1 MKHAWALILLALFTA
16 SAACRAADND
26 AKQLAKTHTY
36 EKAMLEAMT
45 GSGSL
50 PAAADSATKDQTY
63 KLVHEFYMR
72 REEVKLYEIAILS
85 ALALVSLFIVLRFI
99 TTKAAYSASH
109 IVNATG
115 LVFIIFGTILL
126 VIMADTDEQLTAPI
140 GILGA
145 VAGYLFGSINRGKSG
160 TETGEEK

>member
-1 MKHAWALILLALFTA
+1 MKHAWALIWLGLLLLLTA
-16 SAACRAADND
+16 SAAGRAADND
-26 AKQLAKTHTY
+26 VKQLETLGAYEAALDTAVAQPPAPAIDTQAQADRLTY
-36 EKAMLEAMT
+36 EFK
-45 GSGSL
+45 
-50 PAAADSATKDQTY
+50 
-63 KLVHEFYMR
+63 MR

-99 TTKAAYSASH
+99 TAEAAYSASH

-126 VIMADTDEQLTAPI
+126 VLLADTDEQLTAPI

>member
-1 MKHAWALILLALFTA
+1 MKQTWALIWLGLLLLLTA

-26 AKQLAKTHTY
+26 IRQLETAGAY
-36 EKAMLEAMT
+36 EAALGTA
-45 GSGSL
+45 GAQS
-50 PAAADSATKDQTY
+50 PAPVIDTQSQADKFT
-63 KLVHEFYMR
+63 HEFRMR
-72 REEVKLYEIAILS
+72 QENNKLYEIAILS

-99 TTKAAYSASH
+99 TAKAAYSASH

-115 LVFIIFGTILL
+115 LIFIIFGTILL
-126 VIMADTDEQLTAPI
+126 VLLADTDEQLTAPI

-160 TETGEEK
+160 TDTGEEK

>member
-1 MKHAWALILLALFTA
+1 MKRAWALIWLGLLLLLSA
-16 SAACRAADND
+16 SAACHANND
-26 AKQLAKTHTY
+26 VKQLETMGAY
-36 EKAMLEAMT
+36 ETALDTAIAQP
-45 GSGSL
+45 
-50 PAAADSATKDQTY
+50 PAPAIDTQAQADKFA
-63 KLVHEFYMR
+63 HEFRMQQ
-72 REEVKLYEIAILS
+72 ESNKLYEIAILS

-99 TTKAAYSASH
+99 TAEAIYSASH

-126 VIMADTDEQLTAPI
+126 VLMADTDEQLTAPI

-160 TETGEEK
+160 TETDEEK